1 MKFTLHSTY
10 RLMLLFHSYLYC
22 LNCVLSLWF
31 AVPCFAL
38 ALLWCMAGTCLDMTP
53 VIALTY
59 TRPADVIRLHVLWT
73 HKLALEL
80 WNSCI
85 THF

>member
-1 MKFTLHSTY
+1 MKFNLHSTY

-38 ALLWCMAGTCLDMTP
+38 ALLWCVWQGH
-53 VIALTY
+53 VLTY
-59 TRPADVIRLHVLWT
+59 TRPAAVIRLHVDSQT
-73 HKLALEL
+73 STKAVEL
-80 WNSCI
+80 VFYTLLVAEMSL
-85 THF
+85 